1 MQKTLVNDDCFGKSK
16 SRSRRNFIL
25 QSRWHSRL
33 KECVCD
39 FVIWM
44 TFAWSSSW
52 LTVLKYAIIHPEQR
66 KLFGPSFNPADKK
79 APSADSVKPRNHH
92 VIYSFPAENRNEQ
105 KWSKLQLVASQTLV
119 ESGKRQQKQLKATV
133 RNSIYQIWHR
143 SRIRHEPR
151 MIPKTFSFEFSRNS
165 WLCHF
170 YDKLKCL
177 VKFFEPGQTPE
188 VGNLA
193 RNLNRG

>member
-1 MQKTLVNDDCFGKSK
+1 MQKTFVNDDSFGKSK

-44 TFAWSSSW
+44 TFRIKQQLIDRAKIRNNSPR
-52 LTVLKYAIIHPEQR
+52 TAQVTR
-66 KLFGPSFNPADKK
+66 PSFNPADKK

-92 VIYSFPAENRNEQ
+92 VIYSFPAKNRNEQ
-105 KWSKLQLVASQTLV
+105 KWSKLQLVASQALV

-133 RNSIYQIWHR
+133 RNGIYQIWHR

-151 MIPKTFSFEFSRNS
+151 MIPKTLPFEFSRNS

-170 YDKLKCL
+170 YEKLK
-177 VKFFEPGQTPE
+177 
-188 VGNLA
+188 
-193 RNLNRG
+193 